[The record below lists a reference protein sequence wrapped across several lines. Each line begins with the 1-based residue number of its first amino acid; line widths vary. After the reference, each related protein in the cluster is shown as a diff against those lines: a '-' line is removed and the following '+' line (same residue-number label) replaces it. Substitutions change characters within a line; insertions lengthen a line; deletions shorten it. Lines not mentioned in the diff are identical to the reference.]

1 MKLISTTPVK
11 EDFSTPA
18 WLQSLGYNP
27 NFDYSWLAE
36 CYDSSAYAIYKL
48 NDDVFTTYTVA
59 AVFGKLYIFEM
70 DKGSRDIEHEFENEY
85 ESFIPIEKKQQ
96 KSSKK
101 QQLVH
106 TRKKIYIQKFNKNA
120 DFIGF

>member
-1 MKLISTTPVK
+1 MRLISTTPVK

-48 NDDVFTTYTVA
+48 NNDVFTTYTAV
-59 AVFGKLYIFEM
+59 AVFGYLYIFEM
-70 DKGSRDIEHEFENEY
+70 NKGSRDIEQEFENEY
-85 ESFIPIEKKQQ
+85 ESFIPIGDVV
-96 KSSKK
+96 S
-101 QQLVH
+101 
-106 TRKKIYIQKFNKNA
+106 
-120 DFIGF
+120 D